1 MKGKIWGLAAA
12 AAVAFGMTG
21 CLHDDNDYDYEKLN
35 QLQGGNYNFGNLK
48 SSGSPYSVLQGEE
61 LKFAPT
67 FKFTID
73 SVSPDVSY
81 EWYVDRELQVG
92 ETGPTFVFKSDRCGS
107 YEVTFAVID
116 NKSGLKFATSRTVN
130 VRSIYQRGWCV
141 LSDEGGRSVLHFI
154 QPTTLTYESV
164 DEDGNPVMR
173 DSLVYHTVLKDIVPD
188 LGTGPVGLMNNI
200 GDMDYSGDY
209 GIDEYDELVVMQDRW
224 AELNGNTLEREVWTD
239 QEFGDDLPD
248 DFAPKEASMSYT
260 SKAIL
265 DENGLIYWMNKGDVT
280 DFHAGFYTAI
290 GLNNNQKFSR
300 LFQSPKWNEWYTNVV
315 LALRAEDNSFV
326 GIYDGASASYG
337 GTSISE
343 NSQYMCGTVFDIADA
358 AGNSEGRFKA
368 IDKEVVDALPAAYE
382 EYGDITSATS
392 GWLALL
398 RDRTNPNSYELRYFL
413 LDGDKYEGV
422 LCTDYCEYPGI
433 TMADYRDMAVF
444 NNRHYAVLADGS
456 QLYYF
461 QYLRD
466 PYSGYEGSAVMM
478 PLGGPLPSPVKA
490 LHGFDLYSYAQSNYG
505 QLGVALEDGSVYIFS
520 VVEQLNEDGVCQ
532 GVSRTQAFPD
542 ENTPEEDRNFGRVV
556 DILYKL
562 GRGMDY
568 MGFTF

>member
-1 MKGKIWGLAAA
+1 MDMKGKIWGLAAV

-21 CLHDDNDYDYEKLN
+21 CLHDDNDYNYEKLN
-35 QLQGGNYNFGNLK
+35 QLQGGNQNFGNLK

-61 LKFAPT
+61 LTFAPT

-81 EWYVDRELQVG
+81 EWYVNRELQVG

-154 QPTTLTYESV
+154 QPTTMTYETV

-173 DSLVYHTVLKDIVPD
+173 DSLVYHTVLKDVVPD

-224 AELNGNTLEREVWTD
+224 AELNGNTLEHEVWTD
-239 QEFGDDLPD
+239 QEFGDDLPA
-248 DFAPKEASMSYT
+248 DFAPKEAAMNST
-260 SKAIL
+260 TKAIL
-265 DENGLIYWMNKGDVT
+265 DENGLIYWMNKVDIT
-280 DFHAGFYTAI
+280 DFHAGFYTSV
-290 GLNNNQKFSR
+290 GLNNSQKFSR
-300 LFQSPKWNEWYTNVV
+300 LFQGTKWNRYYNDVI

-326 GIYDGASASYG
+326 GIYDGAAAAYG
-337 GTSISE
+337 GTVISE
-343 NSQYMCGTVFDIADA
+343 NNQFMCGTVYDITDE
-358 AGNSEGRFKA
+358 EGKFQN

-382 EYGDITSATS
+382 EWRDISSATS

-398 RDRTNPNSYELRYFL
+398 RDRTDRSNYELRYFL
-413 LDGDKYEGV
+413 IDGDKYTMACE
-422 LCTDYCEYPGI
+422 DYCEYQGI
-433 TMADYRDMAVF
+433 TMNDYRDMAVF
-444 NNRHYAVLADGS
+444 TNRHYAVLADGN

-466 PYSGYEGSAVMM
+466 PDSGVAGRGVMM
-478 PLGGPLPSPVKA
+478 PLGGPLPSLVKA
-490 LHGFDLYSYAQSNYG
+490 LHGFDLHGGYSQPYYG

-520 VVEQLNEDGVCQ
+520 VVEQLDADGVCQ
-532 GVSRTQAFPD
+532 GVSRTQVFPD
-542 ENTPEEDRNFGRVV
+542 ENTPEEDRSFGNVV

-562 GRGMDY
+562 GNGMDY
-568 MGFTF
+568 MSFTF

>member
-1 MKGKIWGLAAA
+1 MIWAMAAMA
-12 AAVAFGMTG
+12 AMAVGTTG
-21 CLHDDNDYDYEKLN
+21 CLHDDNNYDYKDVN
-35 QLQGGNYNFGNLK
+35 QLQSLGGSDGMGNIK
-48 SSGSPYSVLQGEE
+48 SEYSVLQGEE
-61 LKFAPT
+61 LTLAPT

-81 EWYVDRELQVG
+81 EWYVDRELQAG
-92 ETGPTFVFKSDRCGS
+92 ETGPEFVFKSEHCGS
-107 YEVTFAVID
+107 FEVTFVVMD
-116 NKSGLKFATSRTVN
+116 NKSGLRFAASTTVK
-130 VRSIYQRGWCV
+130 VRSLYQRGWGV

-154 QPTTLTYESV
+154 QPTTMTYEAV

-173 DSLVYHTVLKDIVPD
+173 DSLVYHTVLKDVVPD
-188 LGTGPVGLMNNI
+188 LGTGPVGLMDNI
-200 GDMDYSGDY
+200 GDMDYYGDY

-248 DFAPKEASMSYT
+248 GFAPKEAAMNST
-260 SKAIL
+260 TKAVL
-265 DENGLIYWMNKGDVT
+265 DENGRIYWMNKGDIT
-280 DFHAGFYTAI
+280 DFHAGFYTSV

-300 LFQSPKWNEWYTNVV
+300 LFQGTKWNDYYSDVI

-326 GIYDGASASYG
+326 GIYDGAKAYN
-337 GTSISE
+337 GTAISE
-343 NSQYMCGTVFDIADA
+343 SNQHMCGTVYDITDE
-358 AGNSEGRFKA
+358 EGKFKA
-368 IDKEVVDALPAAYE
+368 IDKEVVDALPAAYD
-382 EYGDITSATS
+382 GSQDISMASS

-398 RDRTNPNSYELRYFL
+398 RNKADRSSYELRYFL
-413 LDGDKYEGV
+413 LDGEETEV
-422 LCTDYCEYPGI
+422 TCEDYCEYPGI
-433 TMADYRDMAVF
+433 TMSDYRDMAVF

-490 LHGFDLYSYAQSNYG
+490 LHGFDLYSYAQSYYG